1 MGLRLWFFV
10 LGRWPWTRHSSC
22 FVIRGLECLDLVAKP
37 CGRSLLAKMDW
48 TSSGERIKP
57 TKAPILGACPGVAT
71 PPSEHLACRWRTK
84 DLGKKSQPIRFHPEV
99 LNPLQKK
106 ILQQLGPILM
116 RQHYYLGGGAT
127 IAIYLGHRHSVDLD
141 WFTEEGITDP
151 MRLAQNI
158 RDKGI
163 PFVTGQIERGTLHGT
178 ISGVRISFLEYK
190 YPLLKP
196 LIIWQKA
203 ACQLATLEDLAC
215 MKLSALTQRGSKKDF
230 VDIYALGLRYFS
242 LRDMLRL
249 YQKKFSVEDM
259 GHVLYGLSYF
269 DDADKE
275 RLPKMFWDTDWRT
288 IKKTI
293 QGWVKE
299 VAGSKTF

>member
-1 MGLRLWFFV
+1 
-10 LGRWPWTRHSSC
+10 
-22 FVIRGLECLDLVAKP
+22 
-37 CGRSLLAKMDW
+37 
-48 TSSGERIKP
+48 
-57 TKAPILGACPGVAT
+57 
-71 PPSEHLACRWRTK
+71 
-84 DLGKKSQPIRFHPEV
+84 
-99 LNPLQKK
+99 
-106 ILQQLGPILM
+106 M

-178 ISGVRISFLEYK
+178 ISGVRIRFLEYK

-293 QGWVKE
+293 QSWVKE

>member
-1 MGLRLWFFV
+1 
-10 LGRWPWTRHSSC
+10 
-22 FVIRGLECLDLVAKP
+22 
-37 CGRSLLAKMDW
+37 
-48 TSSGERIKP
+48 
-57 TKAPILGACPGVAT
+57 
-71 PPSEHLACRWRTK
+71 
-84 DLGKKSQPIRFHPEV
+84 
-99 LNPLQKK
+99 
-106 ILQQLGPILM
+106 M

-178 ISGVRISFLEYK
+178 ISGVRIRFLEYK

>member
-1 MGLRLWFFV
+1 
-10 LGRWPWTRHSSC
+10 
-22 FVIRGLECLDLVAKP
+22 
-37 CGRSLLAKMDW
+37 
-48 TSSGERIKP
+48 
-57 TKAPILGACPGVAT
+57 
-71 PPSEHLACRWRTK
+71 
-84 DLGKKSQPIRFHPEV
+84 
-99 LNPLQKK
+99 
-106 ILQQLGPILM
+106 M
-116 RQHYYLGGGAT
+116 RQHYYLGGGTT

-230 VDIYALGLRYFS
+230 VDICALGLRYFS

>member
-1 MGLRLWFFV
+1 
-10 LGRWPWTRHSSC
+10 
-22 FVIRGLECLDLVAKP
+22 
-37 CGRSLLAKMDW
+37 
-48 TSSGERIKP
+48 
-57 TKAPILGACPGVAT
+57 
-71 PPSEHLACRWRTK
+71 
-84 DLGKKSQPIRFHPEV
+84 

-116 RQHYYLGGGAT
+116 RQHYYLGGGTT

-275 RLPKMFWDTDWRT
+275 RLPKMFWDTNWRT

>member
-1 MGLRLWFFV
+1 
-10 LGRWPWTRHSSC
+10 
-22 FVIRGLECLDLVAKP
+22 
-37 CGRSLLAKMDW
+37 
-48 TSSGERIKP
+48 
-57 TKAPILGACPGVAT
+57 
-71 PPSEHLACRWRTK
+71 
-84 DLGKKSQPIRFHPEV
+84 
-99 LNPLQKK
+99 
-106 ILQQLGPILM
+106 M

-178 ISGVRISFLEYK
+178 ISGVRIRFLEYK

-249 YQKKFSVEDM
+249 YPKKFSVEDK

>member
-1 MGLRLWFFV
+1 
-10 LGRWPWTRHSSC
+10 
-22 FVIRGLECLDLVAKP
+22 
-37 CGRSLLAKMDW
+37 
-48 TSSGERIKP
+48 
-57 TKAPILGACPGVAT
+57 
-71 PPSEHLACRWRTK
+71 
-84 DLGKKSQPIRFHPEV
+84 
-99 LNPLQKK
+99 
-106 ILQQLGPILM
+106 M
-116 RQHYYLGGGAT
+116 RQHYYLGGGTT

-275 RLPKMFWDTDWRT
+275 RLPKMFWDTNWRT

>member
-1 MGLRLWFFV
+1 
-10 LGRWPWTRHSSC
+10 
-22 FVIRGLECLDLVAKP
+22 
-37 CGRSLLAKMDW
+37 
-48 TSSGERIKP
+48 
-57 TKAPILGACPGVAT
+57 
-71 PPSEHLACRWRTK
+71 
-84 DLGKKSQPIRFHPEV
+84 LGKKSQPIRFHPEV

-116 RQHYYLGGGAT
+116 RQHYYLGGGTT

-275 RLPKMFWDTDWRT
+275 RLPKMFWDTNWRT

-299 VAGSKTF
+299 VAGPKTS

>member
-1 MGLRLWFFV
+1 
-10 LGRWPWTRHSSC
+10 
-22 FVIRGLECLDLVAKP
+22 
-37 CGRSLLAKMDW
+37 
-48 TSSGERIKP
+48 
-57 TKAPILGACPGVAT
+57 
-71 PPSEHLACRWRTK
+71 
-84 DLGKKSQPIRFHPEV
+84 

-116 RQHYYLGGGAT
+116 RQHYYLGGGTT

>member
-1 MGLRLWFFV
+1 
-10 LGRWPWTRHSSC
+10 
-22 FVIRGLECLDLVAKP
+22 
-37 CGRSLLAKMDW
+37 
-48 TSSGERIKP
+48 
-57 TKAPILGACPGVAT
+57 
-71 PPSEHLACRWRTK
+71 
-84 DLGKKSQPIRFHPEV
+84 
-99 LNPLQKK
+99 
-106 ILQQLGPILM
+106 M

-178 ISGVRISFLEYK
+178 ISGVRIRFLEYK

-275 RLPKMFWDTDWRT
+275 RLPKMFWDTDWRA

>member
-1 MGLRLWFFV
+1 
-10 LGRWPWTRHSSC
+10 
-22 FVIRGLECLDLVAKP
+22 
-37 CGRSLLAKMDW
+37 
-48 TSSGERIKP
+48 
-57 TKAPILGACPGVAT
+57 
-71 PPSEHLACRWRTK
+71 
-84 DLGKKSQPIRFHPEV
+84 

-106 ILQQLGPILM
+106 ILQQLEPILM
-116 RQHYYLGGGAT
+116 RQHYYLGGGTT

-178 ISGVRISFLEYK
+178 ISGVRIRFLEYK

>member
-1 MGLRLWFFV
+1 
-10 LGRWPWTRHSSC
+10 
-22 FVIRGLECLDLVAKP
+22 
-37 CGRSLLAKMDW
+37 
-48 TSSGERIKP
+48 
-57 TKAPILGACPGVAT
+57 
-71 PPSEHLACRWRTK
+71 
-84 DLGKKSQPIRFHPEV
+84 
-99 LNPLQKK
+99 
-106 ILQQLGPILM
+106 M

-141 WFTEEGITDP
+141 WFTEESITDP

-178 ISGVRISFLEYK
+178 ISGVRIRFLEYK

-249 YQKKFSVEDM
+249 YQKKFSVEDK

-293 QGWVKE
+293 QSWVKE

>member
-1 MGLRLWFFV
+1 
-10 LGRWPWTRHSSC
+10 
-22 FVIRGLECLDLVAKP
+22 
-37 CGRSLLAKMDW
+37 
-48 TSSGERIKP
+48 
-57 TKAPILGACPGVAT
+57 
-71 PPSEHLACRWRTK
+71 
-84 DLGKKSQPIRFHPEV
+84 
-99 LNPLQKK
+99 
-106 ILQQLGPILM
+106 M

-178 ISGVRISFLEYK
+178 ISGVRIRFLEYK

-215 MKLSALTQRGSKKDF
+215 MKLSTLTQRGSKKDF

>member
-1 MGLRLWFFV
+1 
-10 LGRWPWTRHSSC
+10 
-22 FVIRGLECLDLVAKP
+22 
-37 CGRSLLAKMDW
+37 
-48 TSSGERIKP
+48 
-57 TKAPILGACPGVAT
+57 
-71 PPSEHLACRWRTK
+71 
-84 DLGKKSQPIRFHPEV
+84 
-99 LNPLQKK
+99 
-106 ILQQLGPILM
+106 M
-116 RQHYYLGGGAT
+116 RQHYYLGGGTT

-158 RDKGI
+158 RDKEI

-215 MKLSALTQRGSKKDF
+215 MKLSTLTQRGSKKDF

>member
-1 MGLRLWFFV
+1 
-10 LGRWPWTRHSSC
+10 
-22 FVIRGLECLDLVAKP
+22 
-37 CGRSLLAKMDW
+37 
-48 TSSGERIKP
+48 
-57 TKAPILGACPGVAT
+57 
-71 PPSEHLACRWRTK
+71 
-84 DLGKKSQPIRFHPEV
+84 
-99 LNPLQKK
+99 
-106 ILQQLGPILM
+106 M
-116 RQHYYLGGGAT
+116 RQHYYLGGGTT

-178 ISGVRISFLEYK
+178 ISGVRIRFLEYK

-275 RLPKMFWDTDWRT
+275 RLPKMFLDTDWRT

>member
-1 MGLRLWFFV
+1 
-10 LGRWPWTRHSSC
+10 
-22 FVIRGLECLDLVAKP
+22 
-37 CGRSLLAKMDW
+37 
-48 TSSGERIKP
+48 
-57 TKAPILGACPGVAT
+57 
-71 PPSEHLACRWRTK
+71 
-84 DLGKKSQPIRFHPEV
+84 
-99 LNPLQKK
+99 
-106 ILQQLGPILM
+106 M
-116 RQHYYLGGGAT
+116 RQHYYLGGGTT

>member
-1 MGLRLWFFV
+1 M
-10 LGRWPWTRHSSC
+10 
-22 FVIRGLECLDLVAKP
+22 
-37 CGRSLLAKMDW
+37 
-48 TSSGERIKP
+48 
-57 TKAPILGACPGVAT
+57 
-71 PPSEHLACRWRTK
+71 
-84 DLGKKSQPIRFHPEV
+84 
-99 LNPLQKK
+99 
-106 ILQQLGPILM
+106 
-116 RQHYYLGGGAT
+116 
-127 IAIYLGHRHSVDLD
+127 
-141 WFTEEGITDP
+141 
-151 MRLAQNI
+151 
-158 RDKGI
+158 
-163 PFVTGQIERGTLHGT
+163 
-178 ISGVRISFLEYK
+178 
-190 YPLLKP
+190 
-196 LIIWQKA
+196 
-203 ACQLATLEDLAC
+203 ATLEDLAC

>member
-1 MGLRLWFFV
+1 
-10 LGRWPWTRHSSC
+10 
-22 FVIRGLECLDLVAKP
+22 
-37 CGRSLLAKMDW
+37 
-48 TSSGERIKP
+48 
-57 TKAPILGACPGVAT
+57 
-71 PPSEHLACRWRTK
+71 
-84 DLGKKSQPIRFHPEV
+84 
-99 LNPLQKK
+99 
-106 ILQQLGPILM
+106 M

-178 ISGVRISFLEYK
+178 ISGVRIRFLEYK

-275 RLPKMFWDTDWRT
+275 RLPKMFWDTDWRS

-293 QGWVKE
+293 QSWVKE

>member
-1 MGLRLWFFV
+1 
-10 LGRWPWTRHSSC
+10 
-22 FVIRGLECLDLVAKP
+22 
-37 CGRSLLAKMDW
+37 
-48 TSSGERIKP
+48 
-57 TKAPILGACPGVAT
+57 
-71 PPSEHLACRWRTK
+71 
-84 DLGKKSQPIRFHPEV
+84 

-116 RQHYYLGGGAT
+116 RQHYYLGGGTT

-275 RLPKMFWDTDWRT
+275 RLPKMFLDTDWRT

>member
-1 MGLRLWFFV
+1 
-10 LGRWPWTRHSSC
+10 
-22 FVIRGLECLDLVAKP
+22 
-37 CGRSLLAKMDW
+37 
-48 TSSGERIKP
+48 
-57 TKAPILGACPGVAT
+57 
-71 PPSEHLACRWRTK
+71 
-84 DLGKKSQPIRFHPEV
+84 
-99 LNPLQKK
+99 
-106 ILQQLGPILM
+106 M

-275 RLPKMFWDTDWRT
+275 RLPKMFLDTDWRT

>member
-1 MGLRLWFFV
+1 
-10 LGRWPWTRHSSC
+10 
-22 FVIRGLECLDLVAKP
+22 
-37 CGRSLLAKMDW
+37 LLS
-48 TSSGERIKP
+48 TSG
-57 TKAPILGACPGVAT
+57 
-71 PPSEHLACRWRTK
+71 
-84 DLGKKSQPIRFHPEV
+84 
-99 LNPLQKK
+99 
-106 ILQQLGPILM
+106 
-116 RQHYYLGGGAT
+116 
-127 IAIYLGHRHSVDLD
+127 IAIQLISIR
-141 WFTEEGITDP
+141 FTEEGITDP

-178 ISGVRISFLEYK
+178 ISGVRIRFLEYK

-203 ACQLATLEDLAC
+203 ACQLATLEDLAY

-249 YQKKFSVEDM
+249 YQKKFSVEDK

-293 QGWVKE
+293 QSWVKE